1 MSTIAEVSSAIN
13 IRADIVAQNGVV
25 VAARIGDMNAE
36 LCVAEDD
43 VASALVV
50 PPIVFP
56 EADEPIRTPWIVF
69 GTAAVSLASV
79 PM

>member
-36 LCVAEDD
+36 LCVAEED
-43 VASALVV
+43 VACGTRRAADRV
-50 PPIVFP
+50 P
-56 EADEPIRTPWIVF
+56 
-69 GTAAVSLASV
+69 GS
-79 PM
+79 

>member
-43 VASALVV
+43 VACGTRRAADRV
-50 PPIVFP
+50 P
-56 EADEPIRTPWIVF
+56 
-69 GTAAVSLASV
+69 GS
-79 PM
+79 